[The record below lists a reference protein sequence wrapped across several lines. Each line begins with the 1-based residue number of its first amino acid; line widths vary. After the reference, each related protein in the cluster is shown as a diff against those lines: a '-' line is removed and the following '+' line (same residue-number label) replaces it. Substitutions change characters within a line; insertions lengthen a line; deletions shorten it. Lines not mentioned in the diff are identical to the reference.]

1 MPGVGS
7 ILARREGACMAEK
20 PAVSLVAVPG
30 RRRATLELAQR
41 LEREGFTGIYC
52 PSPGDGLAL
61 CEALAVTTREIRL
74 GTSIA
79 NIYTRH
85 PSEYAQTAAV
95 VHELSGGRFRFGV
108 GVSHGPAHERLG
120 VKPGKPLEDMRR
132 FVQDLKA
139 GAKQVGELPPITLAT
154 LRKKMTALSA
164 EIAQGAVWANAAR
177 SHMPE
182 SLKALP
188 DAARTGPDFF
198 IGNMVPT
205 CIDAD
210 RAAAAAVNRRTL
222 VGYVKLPNYQN
233 YWIEAGFEE
242 EMQAIRK
249 AIAAGEEDKIPSLMS
264 DRWLSQVTL
273 SGRPTEVRE
282 GVEAWYA
289 AGVNTLIIVPSS
301 TKGGQM
307 VALQEL
313 IDLYR

>member
-1 MPGVGS
+1 V
-7 ILARREGACMAEK
+7 AVTRK
-20 PAVSLVAVPG
+20 PAVSLAAVPG
-30 RRRATLELAQR
+30 RRKATVDMAKR
-41 LEREGFTGIYC
+41 LEDEGFTGLYC
-52 PSPGDGLAL
+52 PSLGDGLGL
-61 CEALAVTTREIRL
+61 CEAIALSTRQIPL

-85 PSEYAQTAAV
+85 AFDFAQTAALI
-95 VHELSGGRFRFGV
+95 HELSGGRFRFGV
-108 GVSHGPAHERLG
+108 GISHGPAHERLG

-132 FVQDLKA
+132 FVQDLEA

-154 LRKKMTALSA
+154 LRKKMTGLAG

-188 DAARTGPDFF
+188 ASARSSVDFF

-205 CIDAD
+205 CIDVD

-222 VGYVKLPNYQN
+222 TGYVKLPNYQN

-249 AIAAGEEDKIPSLMS
+249 AIAAGQDDKIPSLMS

-273 SGRPTEVRE
+273 YGSPTEVRE

-289 AGVNTLIIVPSS
+289 AGVKTLIVVPSS
-301 TKGGQM
+301 TKGNQM
-307 VALQEL
+307 AALQEL

>member
-1 MPGVGS
+1 VGVT
-7 ILARREGACMAEK
+7 RK
-20 PAVSLVAVPG
+20 PAVSLAAVPG
-30 RRRATLELAQR
+30 RRKATVDMAKR
-41 LEREGFTGIYC
+41 LEEEGFTGIYC
-52 PSPGDGLAL
+52 PSLGDGLGL
-61 CEALAVTTREIRL
+61 CEAIALATRTIPF

-85 PSEYAQTAAV
+85 AFDFAQTAALI
-95 VHELSGGRFRFGV
+95 HELSGGRFRFGV
-108 GVSHGPAHERLG
+108 GISHGPTHDRLG
-120 VKPGKPLEDMRR
+120 IKPGKPLEDIRR
-132 FVQDLKA
+132 FVQDWKA
-139 GAKQVGELPPITLAT
+139 GAKLAGELPPITLAT
-154 LRKKMTALSA
+154 LRKKMTGLAA

-188 DAARTGPDFF
+188 EAARIGPDFF
-198 IGNMVPT
+198 VGNMVST

-222 VGYVKLPNYQN
+222 IGYVKLPNYQN

-249 AIAAGEEDKIPSLMS
+249 AIAAGQEDTIPSLMS
-264 DRWLSQVTL
+264 ERWLSQVTL
-273 SGRPTEVRE
+273 YGSPSEVRD

-289 AGVNTLIIVPSS
+289 AGVKTLIMVPSS
-301 TKGGQM
+301 TKGNQM

-313 IDLYR
+313 IDLFR

>member
-1 MPGVGS
+1 MGVT
-7 ILARREGACMAEK
+7 RK
-20 PAVSLVAVPG
+20 PAVSLAAVPG
-30 RRRATLELAQR
+30 RRKATVDMARR
-41 LEREGFTGIYC
+41 LEDEGFTGLYC
-52 PSPGDGLAL
+52 PSLGDGLGL
-61 CEALAVTTREIRL
+61 CEAIALSTRAISF

-85 PSEYAQTAAV
+85 AFDFAQTAALV
-95 VHELSGGRFRFGV
+95 NELSGGRFRFGV
-108 GVSHGPAHERLG
+108 GISHGPTHDRLG

-139 GAKQVGELPPITLAT
+139 SAKQVGELPPITLAT
-154 LRKKMTALSA
+154 LRKKMTGLAG

-188 DAARTGPDFF
+188 DEARTSPDFF
-198 IGNMVPT
+198 VGNMVPT

-222 VGYVKLPNYQN
+222 IGYVKLPNYQN

-242 EMQAIRK
+242 EMQAIRR
-249 AIAAGEEDKIPSLMS
+249 AIAAGREDELPSLMS
-264 DRWLSQVTL
+264 DRWLTQVTL
-273 SGRPTEVRE
+273 YGSPAEVRE

-289 AGVNTLIIVPSS
+289 AGVKTLIVVPSS
-301 TKGGQM
+301 TKGNQM
-307 VALQEL
+307 VALQQL

>member
-1 MPGVGS
+1 
-7 ILARREGACMAEK
+7 MAVTRK
-20 PAVSLVAVPG
+20 PAVSLAAVPG
-30 RRRATLELAQR
+30 RRKATVDMAKR
-41 LEREGFTGIYC
+41 LEDEGFTGLYC
-52 PSPGDGLAL
+52 PSFGDGLGL
-61 CEALAVTTREIRL
+61 CEALALATRTIPI

-85 PSEYAQTAAV
+85 AFDFAATAAL

-108 GVSHGPAHERLG
+108 GISHGPTHDRLG
-120 VKPGKPLEDMRR
+120 VKPGKPLEDIRR

-188 DAARTGPDFF
+188 DAARSGPDFF

-249 AIAAGEEDKIPSLMS
+249 AIAAGQDDKIPSLMS

-273 SGRPTEVRE
+273 YGSPTEVRD

-289 AGVNTLIIVPSS
+289 AGVKTLIVVPSS
-301 TKGGQM
+301 AKGNQM
-307 VALQEL
+307 AALQEL
-313 IDLYR
+313 IELYR

>member
-1 MPGVGS
+1 MGVT
-7 ILARREGACMAEK
+7 RK
-20 PAVSLVAVPG
+20 PAVSLAAMPG
-30 RRRATLELAQR
+30 RRKATIDMAKR
-41 LEREGFTGIYC
+41 LEEEGFAGIYC
-52 PSPGDGLAL
+52 PSLGDGLGL
-61 CEALAVTTREIRL
+61 CEAIALATRSIPF

-85 PSEYAQTAAV
+85 PSDFAASAAL
-95 VHELSGGRFRFGV
+95 VHELSGGRFRFGI
-108 GVSHGPAHERLG
+108 GVSHGPAHDRLG
-120 VKPGKPLEDMRR
+120 VKPGKPLEDIRR

-139 GAKQVGELPPITLAT
+139 GAKQFGELPPITLAT

-164 EIAQGAVWANAAR
+164 QIAQGAVWANAAR

-182 SLKALP
+182 SLEALP
-188 DAARTGPDFF
+188 AGARAGSDFF

-210 RAAAAAVNRRTL
+210 RAAAAAVNRKTL
-222 VGYVKLPNYQN
+222 IGYVKLPNYQN
-233 YWIEAGFEE
+233 YWIEAGFED

-249 AIAAGEEDKIPSLMS
+249 AIAAGQDDRLPSLMS

-273 SGRPTEVRE
+273 YGSPAEVRD

-289 AGVNTLIIVPSS
+289 AGVKTLIMVPSS
-301 TKGGQM
+301 TKGNQM

-313 IDLYR
+313 IDLFR

>member
-1 MPGVGS
+1 V
-7 ILARREGACMAEK
+7 AVTRK
-20 PAVSLVAVPG
+20 PAVSLAAVPG
-30 RRRATLELAQR
+30 RRKATVEMAKR
-41 LEREGFTGIYC
+41 LEDEGFTGLYC
-52 PSPGDGLAL
+52 PSFGDGLGL
-61 CEALAVTTREIRL
+61 CEAIALATRSIPI

-85 PSEYAQTAAV
+85 PFDFAQTAAL

-108 GVSHGPAHERLG
+108 GISHGPTHDRLG

-205 CIDAD
+205 CIDPD

-233 YWIEAGFEE
+233 YWIEAGFEK

-249 AIAAGEEDKIPSLMS
+249 AIAAGQDDKIPSLMS

-273 SGRPTEVRE
+273 YGSPTEVRD

-289 AGVNTLIIVPSS
+289 AGVKTLIVVPSS
-301 TKGGQM
+301 AKGNQM
-307 VALQEL
+307 AALQEL
-313 IDLYR
+313 IELYR

>member
-1 MPGVGS
+1 
-7 ILARREGACMAEK
+7 MAVTRK
-20 PAVSLVAVPG
+20 PAVSLAAVPG
-30 RRRATLELAQR
+30 RRKATVDMAKR
-41 LEREGFTGIYC
+41 LEDEGFTGLYC
-52 PSPGDGLAL
+52 PSFGDGLGL
-61 CEALAVTTREIRL
+61 CEAIALATRTIPI

-85 PSEYAQTAAV
+85 PFDFAQTAAL

-108 GVSHGPAHERLG
+108 GISHGPAHERLG

-139 GAKQVGELPPITLAT
+139 GAKQAGALPPIVLAT
-154 LRKKMTALSA
+154 LRQKMVALA
-164 EIAQGAVWANAAR
+164 GEIAQGAVWANAAR
-177 SHMPE
+177 SHMAA
-182 SLKALP
+182 SLSHLPAALRS
-188 DAARTGPDFF
+188 DPDFF

-222 VGYVKLPNYQN
+222 TGYVKLPNYQN
-233 YWIEAGFEE
+233 YWIEAGFED

-249 AIAAGEEDKIPSLMS
+249 AIAAGQEDKIPSLMS

-273 SGRPTEVRE
+273 YGSAAEVRD
-282 GVEAWYA
+282 GIEAWYA
-289 AGVNTLIIVPSS
+289 AGVNTPIVVPSS

-313 IDLYR
+313 IELYR

>member
-1 MPGVGS
+1 VGVT
-7 ILARREGACMAEK
+7 RK
-20 PAVSLVAVPG
+20 PAVSLAAMPG
-30 RRRATLELAQR
+30 RRKATIEMAKR
-41 LEREGFTGIYC
+41 LEEQGFTGIYC
-52 PSPGDGLAL
+52 PSLGDGLGL
-61 CEALAVTTREIRL
+61 CEAIALATRSIPL
-74 GTSIA
+74 GTTIA

-85 PSEYAQTAAV
+85 PSDFAASAAL
-95 VHELSGGRFRFGV
+95 VHELAGGRFRFGI

-120 VKPGKPLEDMRR
+120 VKPGKPLEDIRR

-139 GAKQVGELPPITLAT
+139 GAKQFGELPPITLAT

-164 EIAQGAVWANAAR
+164 QIAQGAVWANAAR

-182 SLKALP
+182 SLEALP
-188 DAARTGPDFF
+188 AAARAGSDFF

-210 RAAAAAVNRRTL
+210 RAAAAAVNRKTL
-222 VGYVKLPNYQN
+222 IGYVKLPNYQN
-233 YWIEAGFEE
+233 YWIEAGFED

-249 AIAAGEEDKIPSLMS
+249 AIAAGQDDRLPSLMS

-273 SGRPTEVRE
+273 YGSPAEVRE

-289 AGVNTLIIVPSS
+289 AGVKTLIMVPSS
-301 TKGGQM
+301 TKGNQM